1 MSTSPTPGA
10 ASASRVM
17 SVLSSVPS
25 LADAGGV
32 THDDAAEAQG

>member
-1 MSTSPTPGA
+1 
-10 ASASRVM
+10 M